1 MRHMYANLTVMTV
14 LNLNHFY
21 IMQAELYL
29 KGTSVKTSFTIA
41 TIFYIFIKNP
51 RRKKFINR
59 SCPKHPKIIN

>member
-29 KGTSVKTSFTIA
+29 IGTSVKTSFTIA
-41 TIFYIFIKNP
+41 TIFYIFIKILGEKSLLTGP
-51 RRKKFINR
+51 VQSILK
-59 SCPKHPKIIN
+59 

>member
-21 IMQAELYL
+21 IMEAELYL

-41 TIFYIFIKNP
+41 TIFYIFIKILGEKSLLTGP
-51 RRKKFINR
+51 VQSILK
-59 SCPKHPKIIN
+59 